1 MKQQNTNLITG
12 FYKGLH
18 LPSGISYDPHNMKKA
33 NSVLAIAIN
42 EQHKLYEFEVPLG
55 TKFDQFGANTLY
67 PKDPTAN
74 YLWKLVKNDHYSL
87 CVFTHLDI
95 DAALRCANK
104 LNPDYTF
111 SKQISDIQA
120 NAVEAALT
128 TYSLAKCDSTP
139 KKTKKS
145 KRLAGSDLTEA
156 EKTMSVEFSIAAKIV
171 RLS

>member
-1 MKQQNTNLITG
+1 MATTIQG
-12 FYKGLH
+12 YYKGLH
-18 LPSGISYDPHNMKKA
+18 LPSYIEYDPHNMKKA
-33 NSVLAIAIN
+33 NSVLAIAFK
-42 EQHKLYEFEVPLG
+42 EEHQLYEFEVPIG
-55 TKFDQFGANTLY
+55 TKFDQFGSYKLY
-67 PKDPTAN
+67 PKDPTAKF
-74 YLWKLVKNDHYSL
+74 LWKLVKNDHYKL
-87 CVFTHLDI
+87 CIFTHLDI
-95 DAALRCANK
+95 DAALKCASK

>member
-18 LPSGISYDPHNMKKA
+18 LPSGISYDSHNMKKA
-33 NSVLAIAIN
+33 SSVLAIAIN

-55 TKFDQFGANTLY
+55 TEFDQFGSGNLY
-67 PKDPTAN
+67 RKDPTAK

-87 CVFTHLDI
+87 CIYTHLDI

-111 SKQISDIQA
+111 SKQITDVQA
-120 NAVEAALT
+120 NAVKAALT
-128 TYSLAKCDSTP
+128 TYSLAECDSTP

-156 EKTMSVEFSIAAKIV
+156 EKTMSVEFA
-171 RLS
+171 LSPIIRPS